1 MATNFRNNVTK
12 NIGTVPV
19 SVYTAPISIYSTV
32 VGLVLAN
39 LTESVVKASVTL
51 TATPDSVSGYIVKDV
66 LIAPNSSLRV
76 LNSGE
81 KLIVASQNSLNVQSN
96 INDSL
101 DCVKLCGDKL
111 RCRIQ
116 LDKIQMY
123 I

>member
-51 TATPDSVSGYIVKDV
+51 TATPYSVTCFIVKDV

-101 DCVKLCGDKL
+101 DCVLSYVE
-111 RCRIQ
+111 IS
-116 LDKIQMY
+116 
-123 I
+123 

>member
-12 NIGTVPV
+12 NIGTIPV

-66 LIAPNSSLRV
+66 LIAPNYSLRV

-101 DCVKLCGDKL
+101 DCVLSYVE
-111 RCRIQ
+111 IS
-116 LDKIQMY
+116 
-123 I
+123 

>member
-51 TATPDSVSGYIVKDV
+51 TATPDSVTGFIVKDV
-66 LIAPNSSLRV
+66 LIAPYSSLRV

-101 DCVKLCGDKL
+101 DCVLSYVE
-111 RCRIQ
+111 IS
-116 LDKIQMY
+116 
-123 I
+123 

>member
-51 TATPDSVSGYIVKDV
+51 TATPDSVTVFIVKDV

-101 DCVKLCGDKL
+101 DCVLSYVE
-111 RCRIQ
+111 IS
-116 LDKIQMY
+116 
-123 I
+123 

>member
-51 TATPDSVSGYIVKDV
+51 TATPDSVTVFIVKDV
-66 LIAPNSSLRV
+66 LSAPNSSLRV

-101 DCVKLCGDKL
+101 DCVLSYVE
-111 RCRIQ
+111 IS
-116 LDKIQMY
+116 
-123 I
+123 

>member
-39 LTESVVKASVTL
+39 LTESVLKASVTL
-51 TATPDSVSGYIVKDV
+51 TATPDSVTGFIVKDV

-101 DCVKLCGDKL
+101 DCVLSYVE
-111 RCRIQ
+111 IS
-116 LDKIQMY
+116 
-123 I
+123 

>member
-51 TATPDSVSGYIVKDV
+51 TATPDSVTGF
-66 LIAPNSSLRV
+66 
-76 LNSGE
+76 
-81 KLIVASQNSLNVQSN
+81 
-96 INDSL
+96 INH
-101 DCVKLCGDKL
+101 
-111 RCRIQ
+111 
-116 LDKIQMY
+116 
-123 I
+123 

>member
-51 TATPDSVSGYIVKDV
+51 TATP
-66 LIAPNSSLRV
+66 NSSLRV

-101 DCVKLCGDKL
+101 DCVLSYVE
-111 RCRIQ
+111 IS
-116 LDKIQMY
+116 
-123 I
+123 

>member
-51 TATPDSVSGYIVKDV
+51 TATPDSVTGFIVNDV

-101 DCVKLCGDKL
+101 DCVLSYVE
-111 RCRIQ
+111 IS
-116 LDKIQMY
+116 
-123 I
+123 

>member
-51 TATPDSVSGYIVKDV
+51 TATPDSVTGFIVKDV
-66 LIAPNSSLRV
+66 LIAPNSRLRV

-101 DCVKLCGDKL
+101 DCVLSYVE
-111 RCRIQ
+111 IS
-116 LDKIQMY
+116 
-123 I
+123 

>member
-12 NIGTVPV
+12 NIGTVTV

-51 TATPDSVSGYIVKDV
+51 TATPDSVTGFIVKDV

-101 DCVKLCGDKL
+101 DCVLSYVE
-111 RCRIQ
+111 IS
-116 LDKIQMY
+116 
-123 I
+123 